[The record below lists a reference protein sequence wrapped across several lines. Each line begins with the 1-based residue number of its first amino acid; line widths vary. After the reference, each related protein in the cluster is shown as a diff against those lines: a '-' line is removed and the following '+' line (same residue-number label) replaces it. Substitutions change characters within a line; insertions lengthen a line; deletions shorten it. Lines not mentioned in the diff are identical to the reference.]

1 MAEAALLRT
10 GGRLRWVGA
19 HGGCLAE
26 APLDPEPEEAAARVD
41 GGAPISEALRGW
53 IIARAPRG
61 RLAVLEPGLGPDLA
75 PLDRGPD
82 PISEA
87 EARHLRAEGWPA
99 LEPWDRRFY
108 LALMQ
113 RRLAARLS
121 SPEEAL
127 ISLAR
132 EEERTE
138 RAVEREGSA
147 ARSFVTGASEP
158 LRLHAERWRRYRT
171 SAEEHHRELRAQLEE
186 TARSLAPNLAQVVG
200 PLVAARLLARAG
212 GLEALGRMSASRVQL
227 LGSRRRPSG
236 GHGPRFGVLFRAEG
250 MEEVPPDRRGAYA
263 RSLAALAVIAA
274 RADGSSRRRISPALR
289 LRREQR
295 IRALSRRPRSAE

>member
-1 MAEAALLRT
+1 MADAALLRT

-19 HGGCLAE
+19 HGGMLAE
-26 APLDPEPEEAAARVD
+26 APVEPEPEEAAARVD
-41 GGAPISEALRGW
+41 AGEPISEALRGW
-53 IIARAPRG
+53 IQARAPRG
-61 RLAVLEPGLGPDLA
+61 SLAVLEPALA
-75 PLDRGPD
+75 PTIAPLERGPV
-82 PISEA
+82 PISET

-147 ARSFVTGASEP
+147 ARSFVTGTSEP
-158 LRLHAERWRRYRT
+158 LRRHAERWRQFRG
-171 SAEEHHRELRAQLEE
+171 SAQEHHRELRAQLEE
-186 TARSLAPNLAQVVG
+186 AAGSLAPNLAQVVG
-200 PLVAARLLARAG
+200 PLVAARLIARAG
-212 GLEALGRMSASRVQL
+212 GIEALGRMSASRAQL
-227 LGSRRRPSG
+227 LGSRRRPAG
-236 GHGPRFGVLFRAEG
+236 GHGPRYGVMFRAEG
-250 MEEVPPDRRGAYA
+250 MEQVPPDRRGAYA

-274 RADGSSRRRISPALR
+274 RADGSGRRRISPALR
-289 LRREQR
+289 LRRDRR
-295 IRALSRRPRSAE
+295 ISSLSRQRRAAE